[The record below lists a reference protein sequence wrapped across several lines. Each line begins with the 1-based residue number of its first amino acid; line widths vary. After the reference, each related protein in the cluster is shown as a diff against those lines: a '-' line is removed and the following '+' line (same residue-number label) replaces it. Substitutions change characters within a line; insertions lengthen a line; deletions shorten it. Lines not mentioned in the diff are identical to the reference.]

1 MMELSDK
8 EIESLRIVAESDC
21 SASWIAERILE
32 SEGHSSYSSAKP
44 QEPHAMPESEPENDT
59 ERSLFAY

>member
-1 MMELSDK
+1 MELSDK

-32 SEGHSSYSSAKP
+32 SYSSYSFEKP
-44 QEPHAMPESEPENDT
+44 QEPHAMVESQPETEP
-59 ERSLFAY
+59 ERSLFAL